1 MKKSNIFKLLLVC
14 MVMVLIVVLVL
25 SYSRSTPDGEVVST
39 TGQKETEAEEYDDP
53 SESDDPL
60 IIFKPDYDGY
70 AFTFLVQ
77 DYKDEQYNLVSEC
90 KSSYVLPDAVYRRN
104 KILKD
109 KYNINFELMRVTD
122 LVATVRTQVLGGAC
136 SFDMIIGDGRKLA
149 ALAKENLLYDLSAVK
164 YFDMTKSYWDS
175 NAAEQLKIYDK
186 LYFTNCDIN
195 VSEFGNVVYFNKQ
208 LIVDYDLTSPYEYLE
223 NNQWTLDNWASLVM
237 AVSDN
242 IDGESPW
249 DDVWDEY
256 DIYGTTYE
264 FRNTAM
270 FMYGAGIRATAND
283 GNGGLKVT
291 LYDTDKTE
299 SVFNRCKAVFST
311 ANTWCIDDMSSNNDI
326 KAKYRYARSLFCQ
339 DHYLFY
345 YDGTRIIDEFK
356 DMESEFGMIPFP
368 KYDSSQSEYCTL
380 YPHDGYL
387 VAVPKVV
394 EDIERTGK
402 IIEDLNF
409 YSSIIVKPA
418 WYDVLLSRR
427 YTRDEES
434 EEYMKLMYE
443 NRVYDLG
450 LIYDFGGLRTN
461 FLEKDA
467 RTFDMTERNFK
478 RALRNNVE
486 AYIKQTY
493 REIES

>member
-1 MKKSNIFKLLLVC
+1 MKKTTLSRLLAFLLVAI
-14 MVMVLIVVLVL
+14 MAVSVLAACGGNDEPGK
-25 SYSRSTPDGEVVST
+25 TPGGTDGGDFTHTPENPEIPA
-39 TGQKETEAEEYDDP
+39 K
-53 SESDDPL
+53 
-60 IIFKPDYDGY
+60 DYDGY
-70 AFTFLVQ
+70 TFTFVCQ
-77 DYKDEQYNLVSEC
+77 PYMDSQAYSVNYMVSE
-90 KSSYVLPDAVYRRN
+90 SETSNVLLDAVYRRN
-104 KILKD
+104 ELLKE
-109 KYNINFELMRVTD
+109 KYNINFEQMQVTD
-122 LVATVRTQVLGGAC
+122 LVTTVRTQVMGGAC

-149 ALAKENLLYDLSAVK
+149 ALAKENLLYDLSAIK

-195 VSEFGNVVYFNKQ
+195 VSELGNVVYFNKK
-208 LIVDYDLTSPYEYLE
+208 LIEDYKLTSPYEYLE

-249 DDVWDEY
+249 DDRWDEY

-283 GNGGLKVT
+283 ENTGLKVT

-299 SVFNRCKAVFST
+299 SVFNKCKAVFST
-311 ANTWCIDDMSSNNDI
+311 ANTWCIDDMSSSDTHGYND
-326 KAKYRYARSLFCQ
+326 KRNYARFLFCQ

-345 YDGTRIIDEFK
+345 YDGTRIIDEFE

-368 KYDSSQSEYCTL
+368 KYDSSQGDYYTL

-387 VAVPKVV
+387 IAVPKVV

-427 YTRDEES
+427 YTRDEAS

-467 RTFDMTERNFK
+467 RTFDMTERNFEK
-478 RALRNNVE
+478 TMRKNVE

-493 REIES
+493 REFEK